1 MLIYMSK
8 KKLEE
13 IFKKNFKTFKKNK
26 NFEKIKMNDLRDWD
40 STNHVNLMLNI
51 EKVFKIKLTAS
62 EFFQLTSVEKILR
75 RLKK

>member
-1 MLIYMSK
+1 MSK

-40 STNHVNLMLNI
+40 SINHVNLMLNI

-62 EFFQLTSVEKILR
+62 EFFQLTSVEKILS

>member
-1 MLIYMSK
+1 
-8 KKLEE
+8 
-13 IFKKNFKTFKKNK
+13 
-26 NFEKIKMNDLRDWD
+26 MNDLRDWD

-62 EFFQLTSVEKILR
+62 EFFQLTSVEKILK